1 MSTKRVLG
9 KPVKRIDEQWRRER
23 RRASQ
28 YYCLSISH
36 SDRTIFLL
44 FMEPLFV
51 SPTESKCTCLKT
63 IHRHHGVLMSILE
76 KRHEDWKDCSA
87 GKHAR
92 YYCRALKFS
101 SQHPIWLTH
110 KILQVQLLATWFF
123 FDCTYM
129 HMSPHTG
136 TDRNTQLKLIK
147 LSLFSQLLKT
157 DYFQI
162 QYILI
167 SVSTHPS
174 SSLSPL
180 PSRSAL
186 LCSLIRNDQASKM

>member
-110 KILQVQLLATWFF
+110 KTPASSAPGNLIFF
-123 FDCTYM
+123 WLHLHAYVSSHRHRQKYTVKTNKTKSFF
-129 HMSPHTG
+129 PV
-136 TDRNTQLKLIK
+136 IK
-147 LSLFSQLLKT
+147 NRLFSNTIHLDFSFYSSQFLL
-157 DYFQI
+157 
-162 QYILI
+162 
-167 SVSTHPS
+167 VS
-174 SSLSPL
+174 SP
-180 PSRSAL
+180 
-186 LCSLIRNDQASKM
+186 I